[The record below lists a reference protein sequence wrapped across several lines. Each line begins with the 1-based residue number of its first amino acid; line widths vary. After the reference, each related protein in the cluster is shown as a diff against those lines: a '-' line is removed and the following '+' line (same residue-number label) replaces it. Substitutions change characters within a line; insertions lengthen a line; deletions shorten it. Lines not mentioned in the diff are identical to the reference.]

1 MKDHLRSLV
10 ACLALLGTLFSYG
23 PASAAG
29 KCEALA
35 GLKLP
40 QVSITTAQTVQPGS
54 FTAPDGEVL
63 NNLPGF
69 CRVVAVATPT
79 PQSHI
84 NFEVW
89 MPINQK
95 IAGGCVF
102 VLADARLQKRSIH

>member
-89 MPINQK
+89 MPINSWN
-95 IAGGCVF
+95 
-102 VLADARLQKRSIH
+102 KRFR